1 MNILHPIQSL
11 QKWALINLLKG
22 IVKDL
27 PIRKEQLNNI
37 WRRYS
42 DEICEKVE
50 IAIEQIVVKV
60 IKKAME
66 RENISFLD
74 SSDN

>member
-11 QKWALINLLKG
+11 QKWALIKLLKG
-22 IVKDL
+22 IVKNL
-27 PIRKEQLNNI
+27 PIAQEQLNHI

-50 IAIEQIVVKV
+50 TAIEQIVVKV

-74 SSDN
+74 NAN